1 MFQRPR
7 QAKFEIIQD
16 TRIETMRQLI
26 EPLKKLWP
34 NMVSTVMESIKK
46 DHSPAGVGE
55 ILAQEFS
62 KLIEAMENNHRR
74 ESDERGRVVYNLEK
88 DSKTNV
94 DKLTKEKQS
103 LCWEMEKLQDKN
115 EELSKQVRIQ
125 NTLIADL
132 HRKISNLTS
141 AGDSASSI

>member
-1 MFQRPR
+1 MFQRSR
-7 QAKFEIIQD
+7 QAKYEIIQD
-16 TRIETMRQLI
+16 TRIETMSQLI

-34 NMVSTVMESIKK
+34 NMVSNVMESIKK
-46 DHSPAGVGE
+46 DHSPARVGE

-62 KLIEAMENNHRR
+62 KLMEAMENNHRR
-74 ESDERGRVVYNLEK
+74 ESDELGRVVYNLEK
-88 DSKTNV
+88 ESKTNV

-125 NTLIADL
+125 NTLITDL

>member
-7 QAKFEIIQD
+7 QAKYEIIQD

-26 EPLKKLWP
+26 QPLKKLWP

-46 DHSPAGVGE
+46 DHSPARVGE

-62 KLIEAMENNHRR
+62 KLMEAMENNHRR
-74 ESDERGRVVYNLEK
+74 ESDDLGRVVYNLEK
-88 DSKTNV
+88 ESKTNV

>member
-7 QAKFEIIQD
+7 QAKYEIIQD
-16 TRIETMRQLI
+16 TRIETMSQLV

-46 DHSPAGVGE
+46 DHSPAGVGK

-62 KLIEAMENNHRR
+62 KLMDAMENNHRR
-74 ESDERGRVVYNLEK
+74 ESDELRRVVYNLEK
-88 DSKTNV
+88 ESKTNV

-115 EELSKQVRIQ
+115 EELSKQVR
-125 NTLIADL
+125 
-132 HRKISNLTS
+132 
-141 AGDSASSI
+141 

>member
-1 MFQRPR
+1 MFRRSREAHYQM
-7 QAKFEIIQD
+7 ISN
-16 TRIETMRQLI
+16 TRIETMSRLV
-26 EPLKKLWP
+26 EPLKKHWP
-34 NMVSTVMESIKK
+34 KVVSAVAESIKK
-46 DHSPAGVGE
+46 DQSPARVGE
-55 ILAQEFS
+55 ILVQEFS
-62 KLIEAMENNHRR
+62 KLMEAMENNHRR
-74 ESDERGRVVYNLEK
+74 ESDELGRVVYNLEK
-88 DSKTNV
+88 ESKTNV

>member
-7 QAKFEIIQD
+7 QAKYEIIQD
-16 TRIETMRQLI
+16 TRIETMSQLI

-34 NMVSTVMESIKK
+34 NMVSTVMESIKM
-46 DHSPAGVGE
+46 DHSPARVGE

-62 KLIEAMENNHRR
+62 KLMESLENNHRR
-74 ESDERGRVVYNLEK
+74 ESDELQRQIYDLEK
-88 DSKTNV
+88 ESKTNI

-132 HRKISNLTS
+132 HRQISNLTS

>member
-1 MFQRPR
+1 MFRRSREAHYQM
-7 QAKFEIIQD
+7 ISN
-16 TRIETMRQLI
+16 TRIETMSRLV
-26 EPLKKLWP
+26 EPLKKHWP
-34 NMVSTVMESIKK
+34 NVVSAVAESIKK
-46 DHSPAGVGE
+46 DQSPARVGE
-55 ILAQEFS
+55 ILVQEFS
-62 KLIEAMENNHRR
+62 KLMEAMENNHRR
-74 ESDERGRVVYNLEK
+74 ESDELGRVVYNLEK
-88 DSKTNV
+88 ESKTNV

-115 EELSKQVRIQ
+115 EELSQQVRIQ